1 MHIRTN
7 FGTLLTMEKSKKLQA
22 RFFQTKAGNEPVREW
37 LKSLDKTVRK
47 TIGDDIQTVQY
58 GWPLG
63 MPLVDNLGFGIWEV
77 RITLKNRIARVLFCM
92 HEGAMMLLHGFI
104 KKAQKTPKPDL
115 EIAKK
120 RKRELEKG

>member
-1 MHIRTN
+1 
-7 FGTLLTMEKSKKLQA
+7 MEKSKKLQA